1 MKKILLYTLTVL
13 LTSCNSDTNIEN
25 YYYYN
30 DDLDKSAPFG
40 TFVYKSTQPFVFNKI
55 LITTN
60 VTGFRQNS
68 KFVVARQE
76 LDTSLLRKYIYSEI
90 EAFVRLRGYNGERNS
105 LSFYNY
111 ILPDTFLLRFENNDS
126 NINYLTRTV
135 LESPKIQKLTKND
148 INYWIIQKSNDST
161 IGPLT
166 KSEFDGVRIKLDVP
180 DKLQL
185 D

>member
-13 LTSCNSDTNIEN
+13 IISCNSDTSSEN

-76 LDTSLLRKYIYSEI
+76 LDTSLLRKWIYLEI
-90 EAFVRLRGYNGERNS
+90 EAFVRLKGYNGESNS

-135 LESPKIQKLTKND
+135 LESPKIQKLTRND
-148 INYWIIQKSNDST
+148 INYWIVQKRNDSM

-166 KSEFDGVRIKLDVP
+166 KSEFDELCIQLNIPHKLR
-180 DKLQL
+180 LE
-185 D
+185 